1 MKSGV
6 WLTPI
11 PGIDMRVS
19 PTPCDLCR
27 HPSPF
32 PLGIVQKRPISQCP
46 TCRQIV
52 VDPSHWPDPA
62 QEKARY
68 DLHDNRWDHADYRD
82 YLRKIADHFLSFFNR
97 PLRILD
103 FGSGP
108 DGVLARLLQQ
118 SGQDAVAYDPLYNL
132 PLSPSALPFD
142 AIILCEVFEHL
153 RQLDVELALIRQSLA
168 PDGVLY
174 LRTELLNPGQP
185 LDSWWYLN
193 DSTHLR
199 FLSPESLAFLAHRL
213 DLEVRDTDN
222 RKWALLFPGGDPTE
236 TSARK

>member
-1 MKSGV
+1 LNSPINHPLCDLCGHPD
-6 WLTPI
+6 LTPI
-11 PGIDMRVS
+11 PPAQNRR
-19 PTPCDLCR
+19 L
-27 HPSPF
+27 
-32 PLGIVQKRPISQCP
+32 SQCP
-46 TCRQIV
+46 ACRQIV
-52 VDPSHWPDPA
+52 VDPSHWPTLT

-68 DLHDNRWDHADYRD
+68 DLHDNRWDNPDYRE
-82 YLRKIADHFLSFFNR
+82 YLQKIADHFLSFFNR

-118 SGQDAVAYDPLYNL
+118 SGQTVVAYDPLYNL
-132 PLSPSALPFD
+132 PLPPSAGLFD

-153 RQLDVELALIRQSLA
+153 RDLDSELALIRQSLA

-185 LDSWWYLN
+185 LDSWWYMN

-199 FLSPESLAFLAHRL
+199 FLCPESLVFLAQRL

-222 RKWALLFPGGDPTE
+222 RKWALLFPQGATP
-236 TSARK
+236 